1 MSRTGNQRGDAIRA
15 ADRSYQLQMDQL
27 NLQKQQLAEIKEKD
41 ESKEAAK
48 QAGFESQLNLK
59 ATGRN
64 STILTEGLDTG
75 MSTTQRIKQDEM
87 NSEWKTTVAAA
98 AVKKAADEAA
108 AAKKAEADS
117 AAASKEEKDEKQKQ
131 QLKDANIG
139 MTTGGVSLTVK
150 KQYDK
155 LKKKF

>member
-15 ADRSYQLQMDQL
+15 AERSYQLQMDQL

-41 ESKEAAK
+41 EAKEAAK

-64 STILTEGLDTG
+64 STILTEGLDAG

-87 NSEWKTTVAAA
+87 NREWKAKVDAAEA
-98 AVKKAADEAA
+98 AKKA
-108 AAKKAEADS
+108 AAKKAADDAAAKKAADDAAAA
-117 AAASKEEKDEKQKQ
+117 AAASSSYDS
-131 QLKDANIG
+131 
-139 MTTGGVSLTVK
+139 GGSG
-150 KQYDK
+150 
-155 LKKKF
+155 